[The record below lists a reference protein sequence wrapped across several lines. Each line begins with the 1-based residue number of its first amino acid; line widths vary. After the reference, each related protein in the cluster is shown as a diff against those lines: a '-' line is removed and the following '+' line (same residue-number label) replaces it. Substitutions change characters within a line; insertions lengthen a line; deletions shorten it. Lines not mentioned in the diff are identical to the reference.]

1 MKAFQK
7 NDERLDAACFQYRE
21 DEMAAAICG
30 TRTNN
35 IDTHR
40 LKSDTYKA
48 VPDEDASK
56 KRHMQ
61 FNHW

>member
-7 NDERLDAACFQYRE
+7 NDERLDASCFQGRRN
-21 DEMAAAICG
+21 AICG

-35 IDTHR
+35 IDMHR

-56 KRHMQ
+56 KKTHAV
-61 FNHW
+61 